1 MQGGVR
7 TFIGLP
13 AGFAIGLVVLGGA
26 AYTLVPASLWSHAAA
41 KAQSVSPPSPASTVQ
56 QGDRRTLAYAV
67 FQSVGMDK
75 RLGEQTS
82 SMRARMITLIVQM
95 GVKEDQAA
103 VIADRYMLP
112 EFHRRAPELASRFES
127 IIAEELTASELQAL
141 LKNEDTEARR
151 SALSK
156 VGNLTTRFSAAGRE
170 WGSKVGDDA
179 YQKYRSEIDKLRT
192 SSPGSAR

>member
-1 MQGGVR
+1 
-7 TFIGLP
+7 
-13 AGFAIGLVVLGGA
+13 
-26 AYTLVPASLWSHAAA
+26 
-41 KAQSVSPPSPASTVQ
+41 
-56 QGDRRTLAYAV
+56 
-67 FQSVGMDK
+67 MDK

-82 SMRARMITLIVQM
+82 SMRARMVTLIVQM

-127 IIAEELTASELQAL
+127 IIAEELIASELQAL
-141 LKNEDTEARR
+141 LKSEDTEARR

-170 WGSKVGDDA
+170 WGSKAGDDA

-192 SSPGSAR
+192 SSPGSA